1 MANLSQIFNNI
12 KKKFNKDKKELLPE
26 YIDTIDPSIR
36 GLVSYCNSN
45 GIETIASC
53 SGVLKEHDGK
63 EERLYGQL
71 NIMDSKTTRKV
82 AAYFI
87 DSGIAGVILISE
99 PFDDKELYGNIIDD
113 AHVNLIFKN
122 VNNEN
127 LPVIENAI
135 KGIVE
140 KRITVDRQKLS
151 YVNDIFKFFSTLKA
165 PMDLRYCFNDI
176 NHNSNKDTL
185 EFDTCDVVPVCAD
198 VNKLTR
204 MIGETTKLEYIN
216 IDMDKLLN
224 TNQIIINSHNRKD
237 QLPKLFKATKKLER
251 KIDIIPNSYKEPEEY
266 FEDYYGEDSQYINS
280 FFEDLYDK
288 VTDEDY
294 NTICYEKANKK
305 EDKNKGVYL
314 PDDLS

>member
-1 MANLSQIFNNI
+1 MSNISGIFNNI

-36 GLVSYCNSN
+36 GLVSYCNN
-45 GIETIASC
+45 NRIETIASC
-53 SGVLKEHDGK
+53 SGVLKEHDG
-63 EERLYGQL
+63 EDESLYGQL
-71 NIMDSKTTRKV
+71 NIMDSKTTRKI

-87 DSGIAGVILISE
+87 DSGIAEVTLISE

-113 AHVNLIFKN
+113 AHVNLSFKN

-135 KGIVE
+135 RGIVE
-140 KRITVDRQKLS
+140 KRITVDKQKLS
-151 YVNDIFKFFSTLKA
+151 YVNDILSFFDTLKA
-165 PMDLRYCFNDI
+165 PMDLRYSFNDI

-185 EFDTCDVVPVCAD
+185 EFYTCDIKPNCAD
-198 VNKLTR
+198 INKLTR
-204 MIGETTKLEYIN
+204 MIGETTGLEYFN
-216 IDMDKLLN
+216 TDMDKLLDIN
-224 TNQIIINSHNRKD
+224 KIIINSHNRKEE
-237 QLPKLFKATKKLER
+237 LPKLFKATKKLER

-266 FEDYYGEDSQYINS
+266 FEDYYEEDRQDINP

-288 VTDEDY
+288 VTNEDY
-294 NTICYEKANKK
+294 DTICYEKDNKK

>member
-53 SGVLKEHDGK
+53 SGVLKEHDG
-63 EERLYGQL
+63 EDENLYGQL

-87 DSGIAGVILISE
+87 DSGIAEVTLISE
-99 PFDDKELYGNIIDD
+99 SFDDKELYGNIIDD
-113 AHVNLIFKN
+113 AHVNLNFKN

-127 LPVIENAI
+127 LPVIEKAI
-135 KGIVE
+135 RTIVE
-140 KRITVDRQKLS
+140 KRITVDKQKLN
-151 YVNDIFKFFSTLKA
+151 YVNDIFKFFSVLKA
-165 PMDLRYCFNDI
+165 PMDLRYSFNDI

-185 EFDTCDVVPVCAD
+185 EFDTCDIVPVCAD
-198 VNKLTR
+198 INKLAK
-204 MIGETTKLEYIN
+204 MIGETIGLEYIN
-216 IDMDKLLN
+216 TDMDKIFN
-224 TNQIIINSHNRKD
+224 INQIIINSHNRKEE
-237 QLPKLFKATKKLER
+237 LPKLFKATKKLER

-266 FEDYYGEDSQYINS
+266 FEDYYDEDSQDINS

-288 VTDEDY
+288 VTDENYDINY
-294 NTICYEKANKK
+294 YENDSK
-305 EDKNKGVYL
+305 EKEKNKSDYL

>member
-1 MANLSQIFNNI
+1 MANLSQILNNI
-12 KKKFNKDKKELLPE
+12 KKKFNKDKKELLAE

-63 EERLYGQL
+63 EESLYGQL
-71 NIMDSKTTRKV
+71 NIMDSKITRKV

-151 YVNDIFKFFSTLKA
+151 YVNDIFKLFSTLKA

-224 TNQIIINSHNRKD
+224 TNQIIINSHNRKEE
-237 QLPKLFKATKKLER
+237 LPKLFKATKKLER

-266 FEDYYGEDSQYINS
+266 FEDYYGEYSQDINS

-294 NTICYEKANKK
+294 NTICYKKDNKK
-305 EDKNKGVYL
+305 EDKNKCDYF

>member
-1 MANLSQIFNNI
+1 MANLSQILNNI
-12 KKKFNKDKKELLPE
+12 KKKFNKDKKELLAE

-63 EERLYGQL
+63 EESLYGQL

-113 AHVNLIFKN
+113 AHVDLIFKN

-127 LPVIENAI
+127 LPVIEKAI
-135 KGIVE
+135 RTIVE
-140 KRITVDRQKLS
+140 KRITVDKQKLS
-151 YVNDIFKFFSTLKA
+151 YVNDIFKFFSTIKA

-216 IDMDKLLN
+216 TDMDKLLN
-224 TNQIIINSHNRKD
+224 TNQIIINSHNRKEE
-237 QLPKLFKATKKLER
+237 LPKLFKATKKLER
-251 KIDIIPNSYKEPEEY
+251 KIDIIPNSYKEPEKY
-266 FEDYYGEDSQYINS
+266 FEDYYGEDIQEINS

-294 NTICYEKANKK
+294 NTICYEKDNKK
-305 EDKNKGVYL
+305 EDKNKCDYF

>member
-1 MANLSQIFNNI
+1 MVNLIQIFNNI

-53 SGVLKEHDGK
+53 SGVLKEHDG
-63 EERLYGQL
+63 EDENLYGQL
-71 NIMDSKTTRKV
+71 NIMDSKTARKV

-87 DSGIAGVILISE
+87 DSGIAEVTLISK

-113 AHVNLIFKN
+113 AHVNLNFKN

-140 KRITVDRQKLS
+140 KRITVDKQKLS
-151 YVNDIFKFFSTLKA
+151 YVNDIFKFFSVLKA
-165 PMDLRYCFNDI
+165 PMDLRYSFNDI

-185 EFDTCDVVPVCAD
+185 EFDTCDIVPVCAD
-198 VNKLTR
+198 INKLTR
-204 MIGETTKLEYIN
+204 MIGENTKLEYIN
-216 IDMDKLLN
+216 TDMNKLLN
-224 TNQIIINSHNRKD
+224 TNQIIINSHNRKEE
-237 QLPKLFKATKKLER
+237 LPKLFKATKKLER

-266 FEDYYGEDSQYINS
+266 FEDYYDEDSQDINS

-288 VTDEDY
+288 VTDENYDINY
-294 NTICYEKANKK
+294 YENDSK
-305 EDKNKGVYL
+305 EKEKNKSDYL